1 MAAASNRSIVLSTA
15 ALQLIYHLSEVQI
28 QRMPQFSNSTM
39 MRLLRGCIL
48 LCYIVTVNSKSITA
62 TPPPGNYIIHQ
73 EYIPNLSRD
82 DIISISSNV
91 AITIQRY
98 SDGDQFT
105 EDQTP
110 IQDNE
115 AMVIVTTNC
124 HRESFKPTVTL
135 GDTNDSGDVSS
146 INVQIEDS
154 DDIMYPFMFLRDNQS
169 TSYHVEWPIKKD
181 SPSCRSSRY
190 GRTQST
196 TKRLQGSRSFFSSSI
211 AHSSIMAA
219 IQHIKGYLSSS
230 STAVKTDEQDVT
242 DSSLLTLSNTCIV
255 NVDIL
260 LNGCSHTEIDVS
272 APNNQ
277 FTNEKA
283 LRFFNGTTFKNTEQ
297 KKNEDDCI
305 IDMSTNISF
314 TSDGTTM
321 CR

>member
-1 MAAASNRSIVLSTA
+1 
-15 ALQLIYHLSEVQI
+15 
-28 QRMPQFSNSTM
+28 M
-39 MRLLRGCIL
+39 MMKLLRGCVL

-62 TPPPGNYIIHQ
+62 TPPPGNYIIYK

-82 DIISISSNV
+82 DSISISSNV

-98 SDGDQFT
+98 SDDDQFT
-105 EDQTP
+105 EDQQP

-124 HRESFKPTVTL
+124 RHRESFNSTVTL
-135 GDTNDSGDVSS
+135 GETNDSGDISS
-146 INVQIEDS
+146 IDVQVGDS

-190 GRTQST
+190 GKQQST
-196 TKRLQGSRSFFSSSI
+196 TKRLQGSRSLLSSYI
-211 AHSSIMAA
+211 AH
-219 IQHIKGYLSSS
+219 QYLKGYWSSLFA
-230 STAVKTDEQDVT
+230 TVKTDKQDVT

-260 LNGCSHTEIDVS
+260 LNGCSHTGIDVS
-272 APNNQ
+272 TPSNQ

-283 LRFFNGTTFKNTEQ
+283 LRYFNGTTLSNTKQTENVQ
-297 KKNEDDCI
+297 DDCI
-305 IDMSTNISF
+305 IDMSTEISF
-314 TSDGTTM
+314 TSESSVM

>member
-1 MAAASNRSIVLSTA
+1 M
-15 ALQLIYHLSEVQI
+15 
-28 QRMPQFSNSTM
+28 M
-39 MRLLRGCIL
+39 MRLLLRGCVL
-48 LCYIVTVNSKSITA
+48 LCYIVSVNSKSITP
-62 TPPPGNYIIHQ
+62 TPHPGNYIIHQ

-98 SDGDQFT
+98 SDDDQFT

-110 IQDNE
+110 IQGNE
-115 AMVIVTTNC
+115 AMVVVTTNC

-135 GDTNDSGDVSS
+135 EDTNNSGDVSS
-146 INVQIEDS
+146 INVQVGDS

-169 TSYHVEWPIKKD
+169 TLYHVEWPIKKD

-190 GRTQST
+190 GKQQST
-196 TKRLQGSRSFFSSSI
+196 TKRSI
-211 AHSSIMAA
+211 AH
-219 IQHIKGYLSSS
+219 QHLKGYWSSLS
-230 STAVKTDEQDVT
+230 AIVKTDEQEVM
-242 DSSLLTLSNTCIV
+242 DSNLATLSNTCIV

-260 LNGCSHTEIDVS
+260 LNGCSHTDIDIS

-283 LRFFNGTTFKNTEQ
+283 LRYFNGTTLTNTEQ
-297 KKNEDDCI
+297 TENTQDDCI
-305 IDMSTNISF
+305 IDMSTDISF
-314 TSDGTTM
+314 TSESSMM

>member
-1 MAAASNRSIVLSTA
+1 
-15 ALQLIYHLSEVQI
+15 
-28 QRMPQFSNSTM
+28 M
-39 MRLLRGCIL
+39 MMLLRVCVI
-48 LCYIVTVNSKSITA
+48 LCYIVVTVNSKSIKA
-62 TPPPGNYIIHQ
+62 TPPPGNYIIHK

-82 DIISISSNV
+82 DSISISSNV

-98 SDGDQFT
+98 SDDDQFT
-105 EDQTP
+105 EDRTP

-115 AMVIVTTNC
+115 AMVVVTTNC
-124 HRESFKPTVTL
+124 HSHRESFKPTVTL
-135 GDTNDSGDVSS
+135 EDTNESGDISS
-146 INVQIEDS
+146 IDVQVGDS

-190 GRTQST
+190 GKQQST
-196 TKRLQGSRSFFSSSI
+196 TKRLQGSRSLLSSYI
-211 AHSSIMAA
+211 AH
-219 IQHIKGYLSSS
+219 QYLKGYWSSS
-230 STAVKTDEQDVT
+230 SAILKTDEKEVT
-242 DSSLLTLSNTCIV
+242 DNNLVTLSNTCIV

-260 LNGCSHTEIDVS
+260 LNGCAHTDIDVS

-277 FTNEKA
+277 FTNEEA
-283 LRFFNGTTFKNTEQ
+283 VRYFNSAKLTNTEQ

-305 IDMSTNISF
+305 IDMSTDMSF

>member
-1 MAAASNRSIVLSTA
+1 M
-15 ALQLIYHLSEVQI
+15 

-39 MRLLRGCIL
+39 MILRGCVLL

-62 TPPPGNYIIHQ
+62 TPPPGNYIIHK
-73 EYIPNLSRD
+73 EYIANLSID
-82 DIISISSNV
+82 DSISISSNV

-98 SDGDQFT
+98 SDDDQFT
-105 EDQTP
+105 EDQQP
-110 IQDNE
+110 IQGNE

-146 INVQIEDS
+146 INVQIED

-169 TSYHVEWPIKKD
+169 SSYHVEWPIRKN

-190 GRTQST
+190 GKQQST
-196 TKRLQGSRSFFSSSI
+196 TKRSI
-211 AHSSIMAA
+211 AH
-219 IQHIKGYLSSS
+219 QHLKGYWSSLSA
-230 STAVKTDEQDVT
+230 TVKTDEQEVM
-242 DSSLLTLSNTCIV
+242 DSNLATLSNTCIV

-260 LNGCSHTEIDVS
+260 LNGCSHTDIDVS
-272 APNNQ
+272 APNNH

-283 LRFFNGTTFKNTEQ
+283 VRYFNSTKLTNTEQ